1 MALVKKGSFWYIV
14 YDFDGKQIW
23 KSTHTDNKDIA
34 AAIQKTIQANNA
46 ENKLRRKVA
55 EYLGDKPEL
64 IPPIIPTHK
73 KRLKINAIL
82 PAVEKYRTI
91 SIDHRKAFSRFT
103 DALPDAIK
111 GQKFKR
117 SKNELLIEAK
127 AAAIERKKELI
138 KKGYSP
144 TKANGIIQLEF
155 ENMAKYKE
163 LFKDYGV
170 VNWKKFLQESKN
182 GKNR

>member
-91 SIDHRKAFSRFT
+91 SPDHRKAFSRFT
-103 DALPDAIK
+103 DALPDAIVYAD
-111 GQKFKR
+111 QITADVAF
-117 SKNELLIEAK
+117 NYL
-127 AAAIERKKELI
+127 
-138 KKGYSP
+138 
-144 TKANGIIQLEF
+144 QH
-155 ENMAKYKE
+155 KYKGRAKSWNNNKTALYA
-163 LFKDYGV
+163 LF
-170 VNWKKFLQESKN
+170 
-182 GKNR
+182 